1 MMLIQYLVSI
11 VYLWISLGGIIIFAV
26 QRYTPLRNSPL
37 IGNLVRFGKLSS
49 PFKGKCTVSQV
60 PKRFFVHFYFTA
72 AVCVPT
78 ALVASVFNNRSTF
91 STTIVLLVLSCQ
103 SLKRLY
109 ENLYVQIFSNSSMS
123 LAHYFLGHF
132 FYLTLPLCIYWSD
145 VKSHNRSVAAVIGYL
160 FFSVCVMFLQHLA
173 LRQLANTRKSAPK
186 DKQSSYLLPKGSM
199 FTYVTCPHFSLEI
212 SLYVGTHVFLGFQW
226 IPFSPVVIFVT
237 LNQICSGLLNHH
249 WYEEH
254 FPDFVKSR
262 KALIPF
268 VL

>member
-1 MMLIQYLVSI
+1 MFTPVVLFFGLICSYL
-11 VYLWISLGGIIIFAV
+11 LFLIIF
-26 QRYTPLRNSPL
+26 T
-37 IGNLVRFGKLSS
+37 
-49 PFKGKCTVSQV
+49 
-60 PKRFFVHFYFTA
+60 
-72 AVCVPT
+72 
-78 ALVASVFNNRSTF
+78 
-91 STTIVLLVLSCQ
+91 LL
-103 SLKRLY
+103 
-109 ENLYVQIFSNSSMS
+109 
-123 LAHYFLGHF
+123 
-132 FYLTLPLCIYWSD
+132 
-145 VKSHNRSVAAVIGYL
+145 
-160 FFSVCVMFLQHLA
+160 
-173 LRQLANTRKSAPK
+173 